1 MRHQTSN
8 STEMQN
14 NPISETYQSMR
25 HPAAQA
31 QGDGGETHC
40 HQCHC
45 HLQPFG
51 MQKAKVRSFWE
62 NSWYFQVY
70 KC

>member
-1 MRHQTSN
+1 MRHRTSN

-14 NPISETYQSMR
+14 NSISETYQSVR

-40 HQCHC
+40 HQ
-45 HLQPFG
+45 LPFG